1 MSLENT
7 KTLLGV
13 DNERVRI
20 VYEQI
25 ENRLLSRLKRDFPET
40 AEVPPELEH
49 IVTECAIARYNR
61 IGSEG
66 MTSESMDGHSASY
79 VDKDLSDYEADIRV
93 YIEGLQP
100 DAPAKGVVRFL

>member
-13 DNERVRI
+13 DNERVDVI
-20 VYEQI
+20 YEQFQG
-25 ENRLLSRLKRDFPET
+25 RLLRRLQRSKSVIE
-40 AEVPPELEH
+40 AVPAELEY
-49 IVTECAIARYNR
+49 ILTECTIARYNR

-79 VDKDLSDYEADIRV
+79 VDTDISDYEDEIKE
-93 YIEGLQP
+93 YLQ
-100 DAPAKGVVRFL
+100 DGPATGKRGKVTFL

>member
-13 DNERVRI
+13 DNERVDVI
-20 VYEQI
+20 YDQFEK
-25 ENRLLSRLKRDFPET
+25 RLLRRLQRSKSDIESIP
-40 AEVPPELEH
+40 VELEY
-49 IVTECAIARYNR
+49 ILTECTIARYNR

-79 VDKDLSDYEADIRV
+79 VDTDISDYEDEIKD
-93 YIEGLQP
+93 YLQDGL
-100 DAPAKGVVRFL
+100 ATGKRGKVTFL

>member
-13 DNERVRI
+13 DNKRVDVI
-20 VYEQI
+20 YEQFQG
-25 ENRLLSRLKRDFPET
+25 RLLRRLQRSKSDIESIP
-40 AEVPPELEH
+40 AELEY
-49 IVTECAIARYNR
+49 ILTECTIARYNR

-79 VDKDLSDYEADIRV
+79 VDTDISDYEDEIKE
-93 YIEGLQP
+93 YLQ
-100 DAPAKGVVRFL
+100 DGSATGKRGKVTFL